1 MLNLFGGRSQPQPCR
16 ALIGIGLI
24 YLPKVSG
31 NKSPLSLFILPGL
44 DISITLTEQ
53 KAQGENFKKELVEK
67 WMATFSAAS

>member
-1 MLNLFGGRSQPQPCR
+1 MVLGINNFAPPLV
-16 ALIGIGLI
+16 GIGLK
-24 YLPKVSG
+24 YLPKISG
-31 NKSPLSLFILPGL
+31 NKSPMSLCIPPGL